1 MSKQTKYRKLSE
13 QHHLPLFFQ
22 PWWLDMVSEDW
33 KAAVVEQEGV
43 VQAVWPYSIEKKA
56 GVSIIRNPLM
66 TPYLGPQFFLPANLK
81 PAKRFTKEDEIYK
94 LLWKQFADW
103 DFFDVQ
109 CLPGY
114 NNFLPLQHEGFT
126 HTQKITYEVNLA
138 QTEEEILSGMDEGKR
153 RHIRKAAKELTI
165 SGGLPFLDK
174 FYQLH
179 KDTYTRK
186 GKKYPCTQK
195 LFKKIVTTTLEKKA
209 GSFSAAVNER
219 GELHA
224 LLFVVY
230 DNEKM
235 YLLIS
240 AVNQELVHHGAMVM
254 LIWEA
259 MKLGKKL
266 KLKTFDF
273 EGSTD
278 PGVELY
284 FRNFG
289 GERKT
294 YLSCTCNRSKLWK
307 LKRALLG

>member
-1 MSKQTKYRKLSE
+1 LSKQTKYRKLSE
-13 QHHLPLFFQ
+13 QLQLPLFFQ
-22 PWWLDMVSEDW
+22 PWWLDMVSDEW
-33 KAAVVEQEGV
+33 KAVVTEQDGN
-43 VQAVWPYSIEKKA
+43 VQAVWPYSMEKKA

-66 TPYLGPQFFLPANLK
+66 TPYLGPYFFLPGNLK
-81 PAKRFTKEDEIYK
+81 QSKRFTKEDEIYK
-94 LLWKQFADW
+94 AIWKQFSDW

-109 CLPGY
+109 CLPDY
-114 NNFLPLQHEGFT
+114 NNFLPFQHEGFT
-126 HTQKITYEVNLA
+126 HTQKITYEVDLT
-138 QTEEEILSGMDEGKR
+138 QTEEEILNGMDEGKR

-165 SGGLPFLDK
+165 TDGLPFLEQ
-174 FYQLH
+174 FYHLH
-179 KDTYTRK
+179 KDTFVRK
-186 GKKYPCTQK
+186 GKKYPCSQK
-195 LFKKIVTTTLEKKA
+195 LFKKIITTSIEHKA
-209 GSFSAAVNER
+209 GNLSAAVNAK
-219 GELHA
+219 GELNA

-230 DNEKM
+230 DHEKM

-240 AVNQELVHHGAMVM
+240 AVNQDVLHHGAMVM
-254 LIWEA
+254 LVWEA